1 MKKIIIFSLFLFFCG
16 SMQAQYDLS
25 MSQYMHNR
33 YAINKAFGG
42 SREALSL
49 FGSFRN
55 KWSGVNGSPTGQ
67 YFSGHTPLK
76 NEKIALG
83 LDMFNQKYAVSQ
95 HSGFSLSYTYRIKT
109 NDKTWLGLA
118 VTGGG
123 DFMSANWTDV
133 STIDENDQSFAANE
147 ASFNPSVGFGI
158 SIYSNKFFAGL
169 SVPSFFVQN
178 EFETGDLNFDLK
190 KINYI
195 ATAGY
200 AFSVGERWI
209 IQPSFMA
216 QYEGLMAE
224 LYTDV
229 NATIVYNKLVWTGVS
244 YRTTDEIVGLIGV
257 QISPQLRIAYS
268 FDYSIG
274 DIGSYN
280 NGTHEI
286 SIQYDFSFK
295 IKTPNPKFF

>member
-1 MKKIIIFSLFLFFCG
+1 MKKLITFSLFLFFC
-16 SMQAQYDLS
+16 SSAMAQYDLS

-42 SREALSL
+42 SRDALSL
-49 FGSFRN
+49 FGSFRK
-55 KWSGVNGSPTGQ
+55 KWSGINGSPSGQ

-76 NEKIALG
+76 NEKIAIGIDL
-83 LDMFNQKYAVSQ
+83 FNQQYAVSQ
-95 HSGFSLSYTYRIKT
+95 NTGFSLSYTYRIRT
-109 NDKTWLGLA
+109 NDKTWLGFA

-123 DFMSANWTDV
+123 NFMSADWSDV
-133 STIDENDQSFAANE
+133 TTIDDNDASFASNE
-147 ASFNPSVGFGI
+147 SRFNPTVGFGV
-158 SIYSNKFFAGL
+158 SIYSNKFFAGV
-169 SVPSFFVQN
+169 SIPSFFVQN
-178 EFETGDLNFDLK
+178 EFDSSDINFDMSQ
-190 KINYI
+190 IDYI

-200 AFSVGERWI
+200 AFSADEKWI

-216 QYEGLMAE
+216 QYDGLMSE
-224 LYTDV
+224 LYTDI
-229 NATIVYNKLVWTGVS
+229 NATFIYNSFIWAGVS
-244 YRTTDEIVGLIGV
+244 YRTTDEIVGLLGV
-257 QISPQLRIAYS
+257 QINPQLRVAYS
-268 FDYSIG
+268 YDYSTG